1 MMHCMRT
8 DPHRTAGLCLSLLLA
23 ACGGGGGG
31 EAPAT
36 PPPTATTPPAP
47 TPPPPSSASRATCDL
62 PNFQADL
69 LLAINTARRAGASC
83 GSQGSFVATT
93 TLDWNNAL
101 ASAALV
107 HSDDM
112 VAHDFFSHT
121 GSDGR
126 NAGDRATAAGYA
138 WSSWGENIAAGYGS
152 AAAVMAGW
160 MASPGHCANIMAP
173 DFQHVGVACV
183 KGSAGNRYGNY
194 WTMVLSKPR

>member
-1 MMHCMRT
+1 MCIR
-8 DPHRTAGLCLSLLLA
+8 DR
-23 ACGGGGGG
+23 
-31 EAPAT
+31 
-36 PPPTATTPPAP
+36 
-47 TPPPPSSASRATCDL
+47 
-62 PNFQADL
+62 
-69 LLAINTARRAGASC
+69 
-83 GSQGSFVATT
+83 
-93 TLDWNNAL
+93 

-112 VAHDFFSHT
+112 VARDFFSHT

-126 NAGDRATAAGYA
+126 DAGDRATAAGYV

-173 DFQHVGVACV
+173 SFQHVGVACV

-194 WTMVLSKPR
+194 WTMVLGKPR

>member
-1 MMHCMRT
+1 MMQGMRN
-8 DPHRTAGLCLSLLLA
+8 DLQRTASLGLTLLLA
-23 ACGGGGGG
+23 ACGGGG

-36 PPPTATTPPAP
+36 TPAAP
-47 TPPPPSSASRATCDL
+47 TPAPPSSASRATCDL

-69 LLAINTARRAGASC
+69 LLAINAVRQAGADC

-101 ASAALV
+101 AAAALV

-138 WSSWGENIAAGYGS
+138 WSGWGENIAAGYGS

-173 DFQHVGVACV
+173 NFQQVGVACV
-183 KGSAGNRYGNY
+183 KGGAGNRYGNY
-194 WTMVLSKPR
+194 WTMVLGKPR